1 MHAEPQEQH
10 RWLQRLV
17 GEWTYEGES
26 PARDGSGTTRHTGT
40 ERVRRLGEV
49 WVVCEASGE
58 TPGAGVASSIM
69 TLGYDPARGRFVG
82 TFVGSMMTYLW
93 IYDGQLDAGGATLTL
108 DNEGPSFTREGET
121 ARYRDVV
128 RFESDDHR
136 TLTSLTQRD
145 DGEWTEFMTMRYRRA
160 R

>member
-10 RWLQRLV
+10 RWLHRLV

-26 PARDGSGTTRHTGT
+26 PAAVGSGTNRHTGT
-40 ERVRRLGEV
+40 ESVRSLGGV
-49 WVVCEASGE
+49 WVVCEATGE
-58 TPGAGVASSIM
+58 TPGTGTSSSIM

-93 IYDGQLDAGGATLTL
+93 IYDGQLDAGGTTLTL
-108 DNEGPSFTREGET
+108 DNEGPSFTKEGEMG
-121 ARYRDVV
+121 RYRDVV

-136 TLTSLTQRD
+136 TLTSLTQGD
-145 DGEWTEFMTMRYRRA
+145 DGEWVEFMTMRYTRKR
-160 R
+160 